1 MLSFADLQSGIAKVS
16 VWVKSINPELSQRLD
31 DLTITDK
38 PSQESKLTSTS
49 QDSSDIT
56 QEEKP
61 HPSKS

>member
-1 MLSFADLQSGIAKVS
+1 MLSLDLQSGIVEVS
-16 VWVKSINPELSQRLD
+16 VWVKSTNPELSQKLD

-38 PSQESKLTSTS
+38 PNQESMPTSTS
-49 QDSSDIT
+49 QDLSDTT